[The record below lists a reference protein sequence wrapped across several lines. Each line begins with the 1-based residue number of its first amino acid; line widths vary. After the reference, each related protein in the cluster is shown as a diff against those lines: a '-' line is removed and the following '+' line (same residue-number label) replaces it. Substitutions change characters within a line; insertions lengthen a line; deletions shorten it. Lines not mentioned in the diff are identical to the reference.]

1 MNFEKADL
9 TEMYGTCLQGQI
21 YVTYEELV
29 KVFGKEHS
37 KGDGYKVQAEWVLK
51 FEDGTIATIYDY
63 KEGKNYCGNHGK
75 SKQHVTDWHIGGS
88 HPLAEHHV
96 LAALRT

>member
-1 MNFEKADL
+1 MKFEKARDSDAN
-9 TEMYGTCLQGQI
+9 GTHLQGH
-21 YVTYEELV
+21 VNTTYDRLV
-29 KVFGKEHS
+29 EVFGKEHS

-51 FEDGTIATIYDY
+51 FADGTIATIYDY